1 MRERWQNLKLS
12 MGDAGCE
19 PCEWQRQQS
28 EQKVKHP
35 RKPVQVTAHCS
46 ATPLTAARA
55 LQATAS
61 RASYGQASSTAAPT
75 ITQAIWITG
84 VSVTQTML
92 IPTPLVCAVS
102 WIWRWVQIQTNS
114 GCPGSKD
121 NNCYPN
127 IVWSGTYTGS
137 EVYEARLNN
146 GAFSLYTT
154 ALTYAESVRC
164 VPDLNIRADNLQP
177 VPRMVRHGSKRHQLL

>member
-12 MGDAGCE
+12 MGDVGCE

-35 RKPVQVTAHCS
+35 RKPVRVTAHCS

-102 WIWRWVQIQTNS
+102 RIWRQVQIQTNS
-114 GCPGSKD
+114 GCPGSD
-121 NNCYPN
+121 NGNCYPRL
-127 IVWSGTYTGS
+127 VWTSTPSTSNYYRGDLNSGSFKLNTG
-137 EVYEARLNN
+137 VNTRAY
-146 GAFSLYTT
+146 
-154 ALTYAESVRC
+154 SVRC
-164 VPDLNIRADNLQP
+164 VPDLNIRTDNLQP
-177 VPRMVRHGSKRHQLL
+177 VPRMVRHGSERHQLL